1 MIKHVWQTLPDLP
14 AVSRYKIR
22 RRGRIFQQI
31 PYYYY
36 SYTYI
41 NIYDK
46 RTYIYYISLI
56 LSYINLGISS

>member
-1 MIKHVWQTLPDLP
+1 MFGRHFQTIT
-14 AVSRYKIR
+14 AVYRYKIR

-46 RTYIYYISLI
+46 RTYIYYTPLI
-56 LSYINLGISS
+56 FSHIDLKISS

>member
-14 AVSRYKIR
+14 AVYRYKIR

-46 RTYIYYISLI
+46 HTYIYYIHLI
-56 LSYINLGISS
+56 FSYIDLKISS